1 MPPSHLLKTLAPD
14 GAQPE
19 AGQPAHS
26 LDGEADRLAALR
38 ALHILDTG
46 VEQAY
51 DDITRLAAQV
61 CDVPIAL
68 ITLVDEDRQW
78 FKSRVGLNV
87 CETSRKVS
95 FCTHA
100 IQQQGIFLVPDAA
113 ADPRFSGNPL
123 VTGDPHIRFY
133 AGVPLITPEGHA
145 LGSLCVIDRKPRLLT
160 PEHQATL
167 LALGRLVVTQI
178 ELRRHA
184 ALQRE
189 KDNLLRA
196 VVEGTTDAIFLKD
209 LQGRY
214 RMINAAGARFL
225 GRDVAEIIGRD
236 DSQLFPAPA
245 AAQTQANDRQV
256 LLSGA
261 SCTYE
266 DTEIVG
272 GIPRTYLS
280 TKDVCR
286 DEQDMAIGI
295 IGISRD
301 ITERKKADER
311 LRLLETAVE
320 NANDVV
326 VITEAEPVGLPGP
339 RIVYV
344 NPAFTRHTGYRAEEA
359 IGRTPRML
367 QGPGTDP
374 AVSAFIGKALRKWK
388 PCHAEI
394 LNYRKDGTEFW
405 VDLNIVPI
413 ANEDGWYTHW
423 VSVQRDI
430 TARKAAEGQRE
441 ALLAEALERADQDP
455 LTGLLNHRAF
465 HRRLEEE
472 ADRALRAGGSL
483 TVVMLDLDNFK
494 FFNDAYGH
502 AAGDDVLRRVSE
514 ALVGVCRSYDT
525 LARFGGDEFA
535 LLLPGE
541 ADAPALVEGL
551 RERLEERLAHI
562 GYRPP
567 GCDTPIPISA
577 SFGIAVFPREAAT
590 RADVVALA
598 DERLRRTKSGGG
610 EAEDLIAGLR
620 ARLPESCATGFAML
634 CALVTAVDT
643 KDRYTRRHSEDVLSY
658 CLQIAEELGL
668 DEEARHTVAVAALL
682 HDVGKVGV
690 PDHVLRKPGRLSDAE
705 FEAVRQHPTMGAAI
719 VGAVPGFEKTLD
731 AVRHHHERW
740 DGKGYPSGLRGK
752 ETPLIARLMAVADAF
767 SAMTTDRPYRKSTG
781 KAKALAILAAG
792 AGTQWDPE
800 CVGAFLKAQRAGQA
814 QDTEKAELSPV
825 DGNGVA

>member
-1 MPPSHLLKTLAPD
+1 MPPHHTLKTLIPAE
-14 GAQPE
+14 AQPE
-19 AGQPAHS
+19 PGAPPCLGGS
-26 LDGEADRLAALR
+26 EADRLNALR
-38 ALHILDTG
+38 ALHLLDTAA
-46 VEQAY
+46 EQAY
-51 DDITRLAAQV
+51 DDITRLAAQA
-61 CDVPIAL
+61 CDAPIAL

-78 FKSRVGLNV
+78 FKSRVGLDV
-87 CETSRKVS
+87 CETSREVS
-95 FCTHA
+95 FCAHA
-100 IQQQGIFLVPDAA
+100 IQQQEIFLVPDAA
-113 ADPRFSGNPL
+113 ADPRFFSNPL
-123 VTGDPHIRFY
+123 VTGEPHIRSY
-133 AGVPLITPEGHA
+133 AGVPLVTAEGHA
-145 LGSLCVIDRKPRLLT
+145 LGSLCVIDRKPRRLT

-189 KDNLLRA
+189 KDSLLRA

-214 RMINAAGARFL
+214 QMINAAGARFL
-225 GRDVAEIIGRD
+225 GRDVAQIIGRD
-236 DSQLFPAPA
+236 DAQLFPAPA
-245 AAQTQANDRQV
+245 AAQTQANDRRV

-261 SCTYE
+261 SYTYE

-286 DEQDMAIGI
+286 DEQGEAIGI

-359 IGRTPRML
+359 IGGTPRML
-367 QGPGTDP
+367 QGPGSDP
-374 AVSAFIGKALRKWK
+374 AVKAFIGKALKKWK
-388 PCHAEI
+388 PCHVEI

-441 ALLAEALERADQDP
+441 ALLAEALERADRDP
-455 LTGLLNHRAF
+455 LTGLWNHRAF

-472 ADRALRAGGSL
+472 ADRAQREGGSL
-483 TVVMLDLDNFK
+483 TVVMLDLNNFK

-502 AAGDDVLRRVSE
+502 AAGDDVLRRVAA
-514 ALVGVCRSYDT
+514 ALAACARSYDT

-541 ADAPALVEGL
+541 AEAPALAEGL
-551 RERLEERLAHI
+551 RERLGERLAHI

-567 GCDTPIPISA
+567 GCDTAIPISA
-577 SFGIAVFPREAAT
+577 SLGIAVFPSEAAT
-590 RADVVALA
+590 RADTVALA
-598 DERLRRTKSGGG
+598 DERLRRTKSGAG

-620 ARLPESCATGFAML
+620 ARLPESSATGFAML

-643 KDRYTRRHSEDVLSY
+643 KDRYTRRHSEDVLTY
-658 CLQIAEELGL
+658 CLQIAGALGF
-668 DEEARHTVAVAALL
+668 DEEAQHTVAVAALL

-690 PDHVLRKPGRLSDAE
+690 PDHVLRKPGRLSDTE
-705 FEAVRQHPTMGAAI
+705 FEAVRQHPVMGAAI

-740 DGKGYPSGLRGK
+740 DGDGYPSGLRGE

-781 KAKALAILAAG
+781 HAKALAILAEG
-792 AGTQWDPE
+792 SGTQWDPE
-800 CVGAFLKAQRAGQA
+800 CVAAFLKAQRDEQA
-814 QDTEKAELSPV
+814 QEMEVAEPSPQCR
-825 DGNGVA
+825 

>member
-1 MPPSHLLKTLAPD
+1 MPSTHSLKIPVPA
-14 GAQPE
+14 GAQAELGP
-19 AGQPAHS
+19 PPCS
-26 LDGEADRLAALR
+26 PDGEADRLAALR

-46 VEQAY
+46 AEQAY
-51 DDITRLAAQV
+51 DDITRLAARA
-61 CDVPIAL
+61 CDAPIVL

-78 FKSRVGLNV
+78 FKSCIGLDV
-87 CETSRKVS
+87 CETSRDVS
-95 FCTHA
+95 FCAHA
-100 IQQQGIFLVPDAA
+100 IRQREVFLVSDAA
-113 ADPRFSGNPL
+113 ADPRFSDNPL

-133 AGVPLITPEGHA
+133 AGVPLRTAEGHA

-160 PEHQATL
+160 PEQSDTL
-167 LALGRLVVTQI
+167 LALGRLAVTQI

-184 ALQRE
+184 AVQRE
-189 KDNLLRA
+189 KDSLLRA

-214 RMINAAGARFL
+214 QMINAAGARFL
-225 GRDVAEIIGRD
+225 GRDVAEVIGRD
-236 DSQLFPAPA
+236 DTQLFPAPA

-256 LLSGA
+256 LRSGA
-261 SCTYE
+261 SHTYE

-286 DEQDMAIGI
+286 DEQGTAIGI

-344 NPAFTRHTGYRAEEA
+344 NPAFTRHTGYRADEA
-359 IGRTPRML
+359 VGGTPRML

-374 AVSAFIGKALRKWK
+374 AVGAFIGKALRKWK
-388 PCHAEI
+388 PCHVEI

-430 TARKAAEGQRE
+430 TARKAAEDQRE
-441 ALLAEALERADQDP
+441 ALLAQALERADQDP
-455 LTGLLNHRAF
+455 LTGLWNHRAF

-472 ADRALRAGGSL
+472 ADRAQRGGGSL
-483 TVVMLDLDNFK
+483 TVVTLDLDNFK

-502 AAGDDVLRRVSE
+502 AAGDDVLRRVAE
-514 ALVGVCRSYDT
+514 ALGGVCRPYDT

-535 LLLPGE
+535 LLLPASAE
-541 ADAPALVEGL
+541 APSASEGL
-551 RERLEERLAHI
+551 RERLGERLAHI

-567 GCDTPIPISA
+567 GCDAAIPISA
-577 SFGIAVFPREAAT
+577 SFGIAVFPDEAAT

-610 EAEDLIAGLR
+610 EAEDLIVGLR
-620 ARLPESCATGFAML
+620 ARLPASSVTGFAML

-643 KDRYTRRHSEDVLSY
+643 KDRYTRRHSEDVLTY
-658 CLQIAEELGL
+658 CLQIAVALGL
-668 DEEARHTVAVAALL
+668 DEETRHTVAVAALL

-690 PDHVLRKPGRLSDAE
+690 PDRVLRKPGRLSDEE
-705 FEAVRQHPTMGAAI
+705 FEAVRQHPAMGAAI

-740 DGKGYPSGLRGK
+740 DGRGYPSGLRGE
-752 ETPLIARLMAVADAF
+752 ETPLTARLMAVADAF

-781 KAKALAILAAG
+781 HAKALAILAEG
-792 AGTQWDPE
+792 SGTQWDPE
-800 CVGAFLKAQRAGQA
+800 CVAAFLEAQRGEQCRLDAR
-814 QDTEKAELSPV
+814 ESRIRI
-825 DGNGVA
+825 